1 MTQNIKNI
9 AKSSKCS
16 ILVYNKVMY
25 RLSLVISEVYN
36 KYLPLAEKA
45 GITLN
50 LDFPDTTQEVKDP
63 EKLKNELDK
72 QLESA
77 LGRSIKGEIAIE
89 VKKGQIV
96 IRDTGTVLSKPMCEI
111 LENSER
117 ITVTSRVGFGTKVV
131 IDL

>member
-1 MTQNIKNI
+1 
-9 AKSSKCS
+9 
-16 ILVYNKVMY
+16 MY

-77 LGRSIKGEIAIE
+77 LGRSIKGEITIE